1 MKKLSISAEVKKPI
15 YLWIIARSTR
25 EATSMF
31 VVRQNT
37 SAACFIHDWYRTVSC
52 VLRSPLLELWSP
64 NFICEQKWDEEGKT
78 FNPIRQSEAKAGK
91 WNVVEVKFEKDKF
104 WKRQI
109 WKRQIWRQSTTFP
122 RLQIRQTPHNR
133 KKSKYWRQPSLRIWG
148 ESCTGTAQNS
158 SWQLYSAQISV
169 YGYLDSQVEVAAFF
183 PAAVSMLSFF
193 ANKLRTFSA
202 NVFV

>member
-1 MKKLSISAEVKKPI
+1 MAFRMYLSTGQQWKSFQFSRQQKWRSRYIFELSQDQPEKRHQRLCQTKYISCVL
-15 YLWIIARSTR
+15 YT
-25 EATSMF
+25 
-31 VVRQNT
+31 
-37 SAACFIHDWYRTVSC
+37 WYPTISC
-52 VLRSPLLELWSP
+52 VLRSPILELWRP

-133 KKSKYWRQPSLRIWG
+133 KKSKYWRQPSLGIWG
-148 ESCTGTAQNS
+148 EGCTGTLVQTLVHWYKTAG
-158 SWQLYSAQISV
+158 QLYSTQSS
-169 YGYLDSQVEVAAFF
+169 G
-183 PAAVSMLSFF
+183 
-193 ANKLRTFSA
+193 
-202 NVFV
+202 